1 MLETLFQLAIFI
13 SKTFIIIAAILIV
26 FGGIIALATKGKG
39 KNDAKLVVKK
49 INKRYDNM
57 RDVLRQAVMSKK
69 EYKKMHKAEKKNKTE
84 DAKHKLYV
92 VDFDGDIKASDVGNL
107 QNTVTALLTLATPK
121 DEVVLRLESAGGVMH
136 GYGLAASQ
144 LARFREKNIPLTVCV
159 DKIAA
164 SGGYMMACVAN
175 KIIAAP
181 FSIIGSIGVIAQLP
195 NFHRVLKDKHVDW
208 EQITAGQYKRTLT
221 MLGENT
227 REGRKKFQEEIDEAH
242 DLFKEFISTMRP
254 QTDLDKVA
262 TGEHWFARKAFELNL
277 VDTLSTS
284 DDYLLNAANDR
295 HVYHV
300 KYKKKDSLMDKMV
313 KGVHTVVEKGIISL
327 LTADRRNTYL

>member
-13 SKTFIIIAAILIV
+13 SKTFVIIAAVLIV
-26 FGGIIALATKGKG
+26 FGGIIALATKGKE
-39 KNDAKLVVKK
+39 KSESKLVVKK
-49 INKRYDNM
+49 LNKRYDNM
-57 RDVLRQAVMSKK
+57 KDELRQAVMSKK
-69 EYKKMHKAEKKNKTE
+69 EYKKATKAKKKKAEK
-84 DAKHKLYV
+84 KHKLYV
-92 VDFDGDIKASDVGNL
+92 LDFEGDIKASDVGNL
-107 QNTVTALLTLATPK
+107 QNTVTALLTLATPE

-181 FSIIGSIGVIAQLP
+181 FAIIGSIGVIAQLP
-195 NFHRVLKDKHVDW
+195 NFHRLLKDNHVDW

-227 REGRKKFQEEIDEAH
+227 REGRHKFQEEINEAH
-242 DLFKEFISTMRP
+242 DLFKEFISSMRP

-284 DDYLLNAANDR
+284 DDYLLKACNECDLF
-295 HVYHV
+295 HV
-300 KYKKKDSLMDKMV
+300 KYKKKPSLMEKLS
-313 KGVHTVVEKGIISL
+313 KGAHTIIEKGFISL
-327 LTADRRNTYL
+327 LTAERRNTYL